1 MLLPRSRRH
10 VNRALAFA
18 LLVALVVGAHWQ
30 LVRQWRGGL
39 SLQAPPARMAVELR
53 KPMELK
59 APPAPPKAAAE
70 RPGVR
75 RQLAAAAIPAA
86 AASAL
91 APPQPLPGLPELP
104 PLAEL
109 SPPPVLAD
117 PSEGEPGPEWPLSTR
132 LRYSLVGHYR
142 GAVHGDAE
150 VEWLRQGR
158 RYQVRLTVSVGPS
171 LAPFITRRM
180 LSEGELTPQGI
191 APRRYDE
198 ETRVLVSAPRHVQV
212 LIDPQRIQFP
222 NGRSE
227 PTPVGV
233 QDSASQFVQ
242 LTWLLLTG
250 REQARAGHSIA
261 LPLALPRRLY
271 AWRYEIVGLETLDT
285 PLGALPA
292 WQLRPVVA
300 DTRGTLQATVWLAP
314 QLQYLPV
321 RIRILQDEESW
332 VDLLLAEPPLQEAA
346 PENATPTAR
355 GSTP

>member
-1 MLLPRSRRH
+1 MRLKFSRG
-10 VNRALAFA
+10 LAFGV
-18 LLVALVVGAHWQ
+18 LLVLVIGAHWQ

-39 SLQAPPARMAVELR
+39 SLQAAPARMAVELR

-59 APPAPPKAAAE
+59 APPVPPSPQPEAP
-70 RPGVR
+70 RPR
-75 RQLAAAAIPAA
+75 RQLAAAPLPAA
-86 AASAL
+86 AASAVE
-91 APPQPLPGLPELP
+91 PPPPLPEPVA
-104 PLAEL
+104 LAEL
-109 SPPPVLAD
+109 SPLPALAD

-132 LRYSLVGHYR
+132 LRYRLVGHYQ

-191 APRRYDE
+191 SPRRYNE
-198 ETRVLVSAPRHVQV
+198 ETRVLLASPRRLQL
-212 LIDPQRIQFP
+212 LIDPLRIQFP
-222 NGRSE
+222 NGRME
-227 PTPVGV
+227 PTPQGV

-250 REQARAGHSIA
+250 REQARAGHAIA

-321 RIRILQDEESW
+321 RIRIVQDDASW
-332 VDLLLAEPPLQEAA
+332 VDLLLTEPPLQEAA
-346 PENATPTAR
+346 PENAHSPDQGPTP
-355 GSTP
+355 